1 MLDPEQEFEYE
12 QKCERIA
19 IEIEMFIIDGII
31 AALGRLKHYLQEDDI
46 QTPKPS
52 ENIEPF

>member
-19 IEIEMFIIDGII
+19 MQIETLILDGII
-31 AALGRLKHYLQEDDI
+31 AALGRVKQYLQEDDI
-46 QTPKPS
+46 QTQNPS
-52 ENIEPF
+52 ENVEPF

>member
-19 IEIEMFIIDGII
+19 MEIETLIIDGII
-31 AALGRLKHYLQEDDI
+31 AALGRLKHYLQEEDI
-46 QTPKPS
+46 QTQRPS
-52 ENIEPF
+52 EDIEPF

>member
-1 MLDPEQEFEYE
+1 MFDPEQEFEYE

-19 IEIEMFIIDGII
+19 MEIETLILNGII
-31 AALGRLKHYLQEDDI
+31 AALGRVKQYLQDDDI

-52 ENIEPF
+52 KDAEPF

>member
-19 IEIEMFIIDGII
+19 MEIEMIVLDGII
-31 AALGRLKHYLQEDDI
+31 AALGRVKHYLQEDDI
-46 QTPKPS
+46 QTQKTSEIGKP
-52 ENIEPF
+52 F

>member
-1 MLDPEQEFEYE
+1 MIDPEQEFEYE

-19 IEIEMFIIDGII
+19 MEIEMLILDGIV
-31 AALGRLKHYLQEDDI
+31 AALGRVKQYLQDDDN

-52 ENIEPF
+52 KDVEPF

>member
-19 IEIEMFIIDGII
+19 MEIETLILDGII
-31 AALGRLKHYLQEDDI
+31 AALGRVKQYLQEDDI
-46 QTPKPS
+46 QIRNPS